1 MISLDLFLYIL
12 PIINLHF
19 IKEGVPHIYPCT
31 HIQIIMAHDFTL
43 ILKKKVFYEVSFLKA
58 EFFKIAPRFLTSIH
72 S

>member
-43 ILKKKVFYEVSFLKA
+43 ILKKRYFMKSLF
-58 EFFKIAPRFLTSIH
+58 
-72 S
+72 